1 MNKIGRAATLVVFI
15 FLTVAVAACSGR
27 PGPTGPRG
35 ETGPQGPPGPT
46 GQQGLAGERG
56 AAGQDG
62 VSFTPPTL
70 IGTAGCANCHEAY
83 VDTFAR
89 SAHPQALTPVIDGQ
103 APGFLPSTARRTPPE
118 GLAWSDIAYVVGGV
132 EWKALF
138 VGNDGN
144 LITGEAAQFNLDN
157 NQLEA
162 GNEYVAYH
170 AGETLAFDCA
180 ACHATGT
187 SAEGHQDDRPG
198 MVGTFAQPGVQCE
211 ACHGPGSLH
220 ANNPQA
226 FPMQISR
233 DAAACRDCHM
243 AGDLVVADGFIQHTT
258 HEYGDLFPGKH
269 ALIDCVDCHDPHA
282 GVVAPR
288 AARQPFLRA
297 TCEGCHF
304 RQAQVEKIHVRIRV
318 DCVRC
323 HMPQLIQNAIGVPT
337 SFMADVQTHQV
348 IINAEQIGQ
357 FAEDGRILPQL
368 GLDTACRQ
376 CHNSELGI
384 GPALTDETL
393 LAAAEGYHEPEP
405 TAVPVEA
412 GATSAP

>member
-1 MNKIGRAATLVVFI
+1 MYKR
-15 FLTVAVAACSGR
+15 
-27 PGPTGPRG
+27 
-35 ETGPQGPPGPT
+35 Q
-46 GQQGLAGERG
+46 
-56 AAGQDG
+56 
-62 VSFTPPTL
+62 
-70 IGTAGCANCHEAY
+70 
-83 VDTFAR
+83 
-89 SAHPQALTPVIDGQ
+89 
-103 APGFLPSTARRTPPE
+103 
-118 GLAWSDIAYVVGGV
+118 
-132 EWKALF
+132 
-138 VGNDGN
+138 
-144 LITGEAAQFNLDN
+144 
-157 NQLEA
+157 
-162 GNEYVAYH
+162 
-170 AGETLAFDCA
+170 
-180 ACHATGT
+180 
-187 SAEGHQDDRPG
+187 
-198 MVGTFAQPGVQCE
+198 
-211 ACHGPGSLH
+211 
-220 ANNPQA
+220 
-226 FPMQISR
+226 
-233 DAAACRDCHM
+233 
-243 AGDLVVADGFIQHTT
+243 T

-405 TAVPVEA
+405 TAVPIEA
-412 GATSAP
+412 GATTAP

>member
-1 MNKIGRAATLVVFI
+1 MYKRQGQE
-15 FLTVAVAACSGR
+15 
-27 PGPTGPRG
+27 GPTG
-35 ETGPQGPPGPT
+35 
-46 GQQGLAGERG
+46 ARG

-62 VSFTPPTL
+62 VSFTPPAL
-70 IGTAGCANCHEAY
+70 IGSAGCANCHQAY

-89 SAHPQALTPVIDGQ
+89 SAHPQALTPVVDGQ
-103 APGFLPSTARRTPPE
+103 APRFLPSAARRTPPE
-118 GLAWSDIAYVVGGV
+118 GLAWADIAYVVGGV

-162 GNEYVAYH
+162 GNEFVAYH
-170 AGETLAFDCA
+170 AGQTVPFDCA
-180 ACHATGT
+180 ACHATGY
-187 SAEGHQDDRPG
+187 SSRGNQDDRPG

-220 ANNPQA
+220 ANNPRA
-226 FPMQISR
+226 FSMEISR
-233 DAAACRDCHM
+233 DAAACRACHM
-243 AGDLVVADGFIQHTT
+243 TGDVVAADGFIQHTT

-405 TAVPVEA
+405 TAVPIEA
-412 GATSAP
+412 GATTAP